1 MAKEKVCFQKAK
13 PGWLFFDG
21 YCYKRGC
28 ELLIN
33 LKSLW
38 SKINPLNL
46 KKCFW
51 FQETLKVKVMCS
63 AFQPHYPIFEW
74 TLSQRRSA
82 TTKLCNDGPG
92 VIGATPHTHT
102 QTHRG
107 AISESDCIHK
117 LHVKLRV
124 FTMRCGPDF
133 EAEDNT
139 HSYSRDWSMIYFIF
153 LFDSN
158 GDHNS
163 PSE

>member
-1 MAKEKVCFQKAK
+1 MIKNKSTKSK
-13 PGWLFFDG
+13 
-21 YCYKRGC
+21 KM
-28 ELLIN
+28 LLISGN
-33 LKSLW
+33 VKGQSHVLGLSAPLSHLW
-38 SKINPLNL
+38 MDFVAAQVCYYKAMQWWS
-46 KKCFW
+46 W
-51 FQETLKVKVMCS
+51 S
-63 AFQPHYPIFEW
+63 Y
-74 TLSQRRSA
+74 RSN
-82 TTKLCNDGPG
+82 T
-92 VIGATPHTHT
+92 THT

-158 GDHNS
+158 GTIIHQVNNMFHQIKRATES
-163 PSE
+163 IKSSGECLMRS

>member
-33 LKSLW
+33 LNSLW

-46 KKCFW
+46 KKM
-51 FQETLKVKVMCS
+51 LLISGNVKGQSHVLGLS
-63 AFQPHYPIFEW
+63 AP
-74 TLSQRRSA
+74 LSHLWMDFVPAQVCYYKAMQWWSWSYRSN
-82 TTKLCNDGPG
+82 T
-92 VIGATPHTHT
+92 THT

-133 EAEDNT
+133 ETEDNT